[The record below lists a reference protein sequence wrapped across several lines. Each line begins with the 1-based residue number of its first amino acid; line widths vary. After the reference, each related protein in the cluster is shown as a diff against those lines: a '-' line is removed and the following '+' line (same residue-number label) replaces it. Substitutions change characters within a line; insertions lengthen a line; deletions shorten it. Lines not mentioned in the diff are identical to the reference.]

1 MDWTEKR
8 LKNNDS
14 FWSWRVLMYHF
25 LEQLSPEQ
33 LEAIASQVFME
44 MLECGYTSAGEFHY
58 VHH

>member
-1 MDWTEKR
+1 
-8 LKNNDS
+8 
-14 FWSWRVLMYHF
+14 MYHF